1 MRFYFDNAATSFPK
15 SPAVLTAV
23 DAYQR
28 DCGAAAGRGGYRSAI
43 EAGKIVDAC
52 RSEAARLL
60 KCPAHRLVFTFNG
73 TDGLNQ
79 AILGVCRPGDHV
91 ITTAWEHNSVLRPL
105 RFLEDSCQVQ
115 VTRLVP
121 NPSGHVTPD
130 AVKAA
135 LAANTRLVIVQH
147 ASNVLGVVQPITE
160 IAEVVRAHGALFA
173 VDAAQTAG
181 HRPID
186 LGDSEIDLWITSGHK
201 GLGGP
206 LGTGQLYIG
215 PRAEEHLEPRRWGGT
230 GTHSEDDRQPTELP
244 DRLESGN
251 LNVPGLA
258 GLRAA
263 LTELSDDVLSQRQ
276 QHEQALLDELWQSL
290 ARCPTIRLYG
300 SSPAEA
306 DRIGVISLNIDGFA
320 PHELASILD
329 EHYSI
334 EGRAGLH
341 CAPGVHRWLK
351 TITTGGTYRVSL
363 GPTTTADDIANLAR
377 SLIEVAGGS
386 SK

>member
-15 SPAVLTAV
+15 SPAVLAAV

-28 DCGAAAGRGGYRSAI
+28 ECGAAAGRGGYRSAI
-43 EAGKIVDAC
+43 EAGKIIEGC

-91 ITTAWEHNSVLRPL
+91 ITTTWEHNSVLRPL

-135 LAANTRLVIVQH
+135 LTPQTRLVIVQH

-181 HRPID
+181 HRPIA

-206 LGTGQLYIG
+206 LGTGLLYIG

-230 GTHSEDDRQPTELP
+230 GTHSEDDRQPTDLP
-244 DRLESGN
+244 NRYESGN

-290 ARCPTIRLYG
+290 ARCPTIQLYG
-300 SSPAEA
+300 SLPAEA
-306 DRIGVISLNIDGFA
+306 ERIGVISFNIDGFA

-329 EHYSI
+329 EHYGI

-341 CAPGVHRWLK
+341 CAPGVHRWLD
-351 TITTGGTYRVSL
+351 TVTTGGTYRVSL
-363 GPTTTADDIANLAR
+363 GPTTTADDITHLTQALTEIAC
-377 SLIEVAGGS
+377 GS
-386 SK
+386 PK